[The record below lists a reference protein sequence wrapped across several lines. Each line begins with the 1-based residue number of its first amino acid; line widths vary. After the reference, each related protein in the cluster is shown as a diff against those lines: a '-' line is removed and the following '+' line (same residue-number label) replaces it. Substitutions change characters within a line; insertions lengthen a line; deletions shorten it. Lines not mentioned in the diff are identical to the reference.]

1 MKKSLFFLIFF
12 FNLSILS
19 GWSQTTHDFTTNATL
34 SYGTGGFGIWNTQ
47 ADITIGG
54 VAYKLTCGG
63 NGSFVNSTNG
73 GVSNSKCLIKDGSGG
88 DQFTLQ
94 RTDGQPFQFYGMWV
108 KHQSM
113 NSYSSFYTLP
123 PWYTLTASGVEDQ
136 NGNSQ
141 TMYTYQDMTAMTA
154 GTAWNNYTGSSI
166 TINSG
171 TGGVTVSSVQISF
184 QAILYFWIDNIIVG
198 PAVSNNTAPVVTTT
212 SAATITTTS
221 AVLGGNVTS
230 DGGASV
236 SERGVVYSSNLN
248 PTISDSKLIIGSG
261 LGTFSNTLSLL
272 PDATTYHYRAYAR
285 NSIGTSYGS
294 DATFTTATVNNPC
307 DVNRKYDK
315 IVSGYHSSIALS
327 GNGEFL
333 VWGQNIAS
341 NGTASVAPPISI
353 TDTNFSGVSGT
364 VLFTSLG
371 GIGSGG
377 NDQFVALSTG
387 GLYAW
392 GKSGAILNT
401 ALKSTTP
408 FGLITTPIGG
418 DTTTKLPIGVAP
430 TDVTMLFAMYQTLA
444 IVANGNVWVLVNT
457 DANLQGDGTS
467 LAATTWHKVKIS
479 ASVDLTNVIAIRG
492 QVSKTTGQSA
502 MMALTSL
509 GEAYTWGST
518 TYLGNNT
525 SSTSKNYATLM
536 TLPAEF
542 NSTNKPKTIGVT
554 GSSQT
559 AIPNTL
565 YVLSYSGSLYAL
577 GDNSYKQCGDFT
589 STERKSWVNVKSS
602 STTNFSNIAF
612 FSTQEHTAKMAGVAA
627 ITFTGDLYSW
637 GDNDGYM
644 LGRPTATVFYDPG
657 IPIGFTSG
665 SDKAIFTELGGHTLV
680 YVKEGSDRFCYVGHR
695 TEGSMG
701 ESTTSSGD
709 VTTFDCSNTPVISL
723 CGAVPIAA
731 NVNNSTINVSTA
743 SIPADGTT
751 TSTITIQLKDSS
763 NNNLTTTG
771 GNVQVFTSAG
781 TLGLITDN
789 NNGTY
794 TLTLTS
800 SQLSEVATITFSVNG
815 VSSSNST
822 SVSFVLPSLILTS
835 FTPTTG
841 TSGTQVSITGQ
852 NFTGVNSVKF
862 NNVEAT
868 AFTVNSATSITAT
881 APVNVQ
887 TGVIKVTANS
897 QSHQGQSIVDS
908 FSNASCTTGWS
919 NAWQT
924 ITNNNNN
931 NAITAVRLNIDNA
944 SVNTYGLYLELH
956 NADLNSA
963 SANPFDKFNQTT
975 LIGTSSTTNVAQQGM
990 GMVQFNFANTIL
1002 LSPSTNYYI
1011 VLKGASGNPAGT
1023 GQQRITF
1030 SCSNTDGGAG
1040 NNFGTLEFELET
1052 SPVFRVSTAI
1062 TINSSSLTSFSSC
1075 LGAASSQQTFTV
1087 SGVGLTND
1095 VVVTAPTGFEV
1106 SLTTGSGFGSSVTIV
1121 ASGTLSATTVY
1132 LRLAASATGTPSGNL
1147 TIATQGL
1154 TTQNIAISGTITTIA
1169 AAASSQTNLACNG
1182 GTNGAAT
1189 VLASG
1194 GTAPYTYSWSPSGGT
1209 SATASGLSAGVYTCT
1224 VTDANGCSATRS
1236 FTLTQPVVLAA
1247 AASSQ
1252 TNLACNGGTNGAATV
1267 LASGGTTPYTY
1278 SWSPSGGTSA
1288 TASGLSAG
1296 VYTCTV
1302 TDANGCSATRS
1313 FTLTQPVAVTAPTS
1327 QATQLF
1333 CVGNTIANLV
1343 ATVNSGETLE
1353 WYAASIGGI
1362 ALVNTTSI
1370 VAGTTYYV
1378 QALNSSGCVSSRT
1391 AVLTLS
1397 ETTLPTVITQSV
1409 IVQLNASGT
1418 ASVTAAQVNNGST
1431 DNCSIAT
1438 IVVNPSTFTAANV
1451 GANTV
1456 TLTVTDVNGNVN
1468 TGTATVTVQDNILP
1482 TVITQNFTIALNA
1495 SGTASITASQ
1505 INNGS
1510 TDNSGIATIVV
1521 SPTNFSCANI
1531 GANTVTLTVT
1541 DVNGNVNTGTAIV
1554 TVTDT
1559 TLPIVITQAITTYLD
1574 SNGQTTIT
1582 AAQINNG
1589 STDNCSINTITVSPT
1604 SFTCANVGA
1613 NIVTLTVTDVN
1624 GNVATATAIVTV
1636 AFDFTTTGD
1645 NDFDSLP
1652 DNCDIDDDND
1662 GVRDNVD
1669 NCPLISNMTQ
1679 IDTDMDG
1686 MGNVCDGDDD
1696 NDGVIDEDD
1705 NCPLTYNPNQEDRD
1719 NDGLGDVCD
1728 TIEINIS
1735 QVITP
1740 NGDGVNDTWMIY
1752 NIENHPNNVVKVY
1765 NRWGDEVFYAK
1776 NYQNNWAG
1784 TYKTKNVPDASSYYY
1799 QIDLDGDGSIDKD
1812 GWIYI
1817 SK

>member
-12 FNLSILS
+12 FNLSVLS
-19 GWSQTTHDFTTNATL
+19 GWSQTTHDFTANATL
-34 SYGTGGFGIWNTQ
+34 SYGSGGSGIWNTQ
-47 ADITIGG
+47 ADITVGG

-63 NGSFVNSTNG
+63 NGSFTNSTSG
-73 GVSNSKCLIKDGSGG
+73 GVINGKCLKKDGSGG

-123 PWYTLTASGVEDQ
+123 PWYTLNASGEEDQ
-136 NGNSQ
+136 NGFSQ
-141 TMYTYQDMTAMTA
+141 TMYTYQDMTAMSPGATSLTT
-154 GTAWNNYTGSSI
+154 GTS

-171 TGGVTVSSVQISF
+171 TGGVTVTSVQISF
-184 QAILYFWIDNIIVG
+184 QAIIYFWIDNIIVG
-198 PAVSNNTAPVVTTT
+198 PAVSNNTAPVVTTA
-212 SAATITTTS
+212 SAATITTAS

-261 LGTFSNTLSLL
+261 LGTFSNTLSSL

-285 NSIGTSYGS
+285 NSIGTGYGS

-341 NGTASVAPPISI
+341 NGTASVAPPVSI
-353 TDTNFSGVSGT
+353 TGTNFSGVSGT

-377 NDQFVALSTG
+377 EDQFVALSTG

-392 GKSGAILNT
+392 GKPGAILNT
-401 ALKSTTP
+401 ALKSSAP

-467 LAATTWHKVKIS
+467 LAATTWHKVKVS
-479 ASVDLTNVIAIRG
+479 ASVDLTNVIAVRG

-502 MMALTSL
+502 MMAITSV

-525 SSTSKNYATLM
+525 ASTSKNYATLM
-536 TLPAEF
+536 TLPSEF
-542 NSTNKPKTIGVT
+542 NSSNKPKTIGVT

-577 GDNSYKQCGDFT
+577 GNNSYKQCGDFT

-637 GDNDGYM
+637 GDNDGFM
-644 LGRPTATVFYDPG
+644 IGRSTETIFDPG
-657 IPIGFTSG
+657 IPTGFTVG

-695 TEGSMG
+695 TQGSMG

-771 GNVQVFTSAG
+771 GNVQVFTTAG

-822 SVSFVLPSLILTS
+822 SVSFVLPNLILTS

-924 ITNNNNN
+924 ITNDTNN
-931 NAITAVRLNIDNA
+931 NAITAVRINLDNA

-963 SANPFDKFNQTT
+963 SANPSVKFNQTT

-1011 VLKGASGNPAGT
+1011 VIKEASGNPAGT

-1075 LGAASSQQTFTV
+1075 LGAASSQQTVTV

-1095 VVVTAPTGFEV
+1095 VVVTAPTDFEV

-1154 TTQNIAISGTITTIA
+1154 TTQNIAISGTITTVA

-1182 GTNGAAT
+1182 GTTGTAT
-1189 VLASG
+1189 VTVSG
-1194 GTAPYTYSWSPSGGT
+1194 GTTPYTYSWSPSGGT

-1252 TNLACNGGTNGAATV
+1252 TNLACNGGT
-1267 LASGGTTPYTY
+1267 
-1278 SWSPSGGTSA
+1278 
-1288 TASGLSAG
+1288 
-1296 VYTCTV
+1296 
-1302 TDANGCSATRS
+1302 
-1313 FTLTQPVAVTAPTS
+1313 
-1327 QATQLF
+1327 
-1333 CVGNTIANLV
+1333 
-1343 ATVNSGETLE
+1343 
-1353 WYAASIGGI
+1353 
-1362 ALVNTTSI
+1362 
-1370 VAGTTYYV
+1370 
-1378 QALNSSGCVSSRT
+1378 
-1391 AVLTLS
+1391 
-1397 ETTLPTVITQSV
+1397 
-1409 IVQLNASGT
+1409 
-1418 ASVTAAQVNNGST
+1418 
-1431 DNCSIAT
+1431 
-1438 IVVNPSTFTAANV
+1438 
-1451 GANTV
+1451 
-1456 TLTVTDVNGNVN
+1456 
-1468 TGTATVTVQDNILP
+1468 TG
-1482 TVITQNFTIALNA
+1482 
-1495 SGTASITASQ
+1495 
-1505 INNGS
+1505 
-1510 TDNSGIATIVV
+1510 
-1521 SPTNFSCANI
+1521 
-1531 GANTVTLTVT
+1531 
-1541 DVNGNVNTGTAIV
+1541 
-1554 TVTDT
+1554 
-1559 TLPIVITQAITTYLD
+1559 
-1574 SNGQTTIT
+1574 
-1582 AAQINNG
+1582 
-1589 STDNCSINTITVSPT
+1589 
-1604 SFTCANVGA
+1604 
-1613 NIVTLTVTDVN
+1613 
-1624 GNVATATAIVTV
+1624 
-1636 AFDFTTTGD
+1636 
-1645 NDFDSLP
+1645 
-1652 DNCDIDDDND
+1652 
-1662 GVRDNVD
+1662 
-1669 NCPLISNMTQ
+1669 
-1679 IDTDMDG
+1679 
-1686 MGNVCDGDDD
+1686 
-1696 NDGVIDEDD
+1696 
-1705 NCPLTYNPNQEDRD
+1705 
-1719 NDGLGDVCD
+1719 
-1728 TIEINIS
+1728 
-1735 QVITP
+1735 
-1740 NGDGVNDTWMIY
+1740 
-1752 NIENHPNNVVKVY
+1752 
-1765 NRWGDEVFYAK
+1765 
-1776 NYQNNWAG
+1776 
-1784 TYKTKNVPDASSYYY
+1784 
-1799 QIDLDGDGSIDKD
+1799 
-1812 GWIYI
+1812 
-1817 SK
+1817 